1 VDPAALLDPAVSA
14 QRIAAEFDGP
24 GDGGN
29 RSLLAGLDF
38 PEPFEAEPF
47 ESFGAVPARGGGGP
61 PHGAAGAVRPAD
73 GVLPQR
79 VPAIP
84 DVPDSVLPA
93 EDQLRAIADL
103 TDPQMSHIATVLR
116 GTDRGAV
123 RSKLDTSDGF
133 DMDAVVTAVRT
144 VPGVRDA
151 KVSWNAS
158 SGHTLRIEFRD
169 GVDEA
174 KVTRQVALLLRHTM
188 GLGASRADGGGD
200 RPLDPLTDPLE
211 SVLAEPTGRVDPL
224 SQTGGGR
231 RRAAVRSGDPT
242 VRPNRP
248 LAPARG
254 ADLPRVVVENAAVT
268 VIGVDA
274 TVEVRLGVSRTGQR
288 TAAATGFG
296 KGPGVDAYLLR
307 IAAEAAGSALDQL
320 LVGPEGPRARC
331 FVEHAA
337 VVPFGGCEV
346 AVVVLVLVHGNVTE
360 QLCGSALVAGDP
372 VPAVVRA
379 TLSAVNRRLESL
391 LA

>member
-1 VDPAALLDPAVSA
+1 VKS
-14 QRIAAEFDGP
+14 R
-24 GDGGN
+24 
-29 RSLLAGLDF
+29 
-38 PEPFEAEPF
+38 
-47 ESFGAVPARGGGGP
+47 
-61 PHGAAGAVRPAD
+61 
-73 GVLPQR
+73 
-79 VPAIP
+79 
-84 DVPDSVLPA
+84 
-93 EDQLRAIADL
+93 
-103 TDPQMSHIATVLR
+103 
-116 GTDRGAV
+116 
-123 RSKLDTSDGF
+123 LDTSDGF

-169 GVDEA
+169 GVDETL
-174 KVTRQVALLLRHTM
+174 VTRQVASLLRHTM
-188 GLGASRADGGGD
+188 GLGTTRADGSGD
-200 RPLDPLTDPLE
+200 RPVDPLTDPLE
-211 SVLAEPTGRVDPL
+211 SVLTDPL

-231 RRAAVRSGDPT
+231 RRAAVRSSDPT
-242 VRPNRP
+242 VRSNRP

-254 ADLPRVVVENAAVT
+254 AANLPRVVVENAAVT

-274 TVEVRLGVSRTGQR
+274 TVEVRLGVSRTGER
-288 TAAATGFG
+288 VAAATGVG

-307 IAAEAAGSALDQL
+307 LAAEAASSALDQL
-320 LVGPEGPRARC
+320 LVGPEGARARC

-346 AVVVLVLVHGNVTE
+346 AVVVVMLVHGNVTE